1 VGGTQRFRGCGSG
14 RFFCDLQRVAQHVVW
29 LLIFAM
35 GPFCLSD
42 CVDVLE
48 SADKSGVRG
57 RMVAINLF

>member
-1 VGGTQRFRGCGSG
+1 
-14 RFFCDLQRVAQHVVW
+14 
-29 LLIFAM
+29 M